1 MGRTAG
7 RRHRPRPERKPD
19 GDDPQRPGG
28 AVAAFGRRADRLR
41 NPGGDHQ
48 AEQQADGTVD
58 LVARWSVF
66 GDGGRRLV
74 TTNRSAFRTTSVSN
88 DYPSITR
95 AMSALLAELSREI
108 ASSVQRL
115 PAGSTS

>member
-1 MGRTAG
+1 MGAPLADDIG
-7 RRHRPRPERKPD
+7 RVLSENLTMIPSDRVVQLPLSA
-19 GDDPQRPGG
+19 
-28 AVAAFGRRADRLR
+28 AVPIDYEIRV
-41 NPGGDHQ
+41 DHQ
-48 AEQQADGTVD
+48 PEQQADGTRRPC
-58 LVARWSVF
+58 ARWSVF